1 MKEMRFIEGHF
12 AFWDALRKQFPRLA
26 ILNCAS
32 GGRRI
37 DLESISR
44 GQPLWRSDYN
54 CFAEATAESTQDHS
68 YGILHWLPYQ
78 GSMIRGWSLF
88 DKYEARCALSPGME
102 NALVAKTEAEWLQVK
117 ANVVQA
123 LRCKKYFLGDYYPL
137 TNQQRSPAA
146 WTAYHLYLPETQ
158 EGVILA
164 LRRARSD
171 VRTMTFDLLTIDPA
185 NRWKFEDYDS
195 GRTWVVSG
203 QEIRE
208 KGFEIVIPNRRDSR
222 LIFYSANQPSS

>member
-1 MKEMRFIEGHF
+1 MGEQPLLSGVRTIRPC
-12 AFWDALRKQFPRLA
+12 WRCP
-26 ILNCAS
+26 NCC
-32 GGRRI
+32 
-37 DLESISR
+37 ISR
-44 GQPLWRSDYN
+44 QVGYPD
-54 CFAEATAESTQDHS
+54 
-68 YGILHWLPYQ
+68 P
-78 GSMIRGWSLF
+78 
-88 DKYEARCALSPGME
+88 
-102 NALVAKTEAEWLQVK
+102 VAGLDGAVDW
-117 ANVVQA
+117 VVA
-123 LRCKKYFLGDYYPL
+123 L